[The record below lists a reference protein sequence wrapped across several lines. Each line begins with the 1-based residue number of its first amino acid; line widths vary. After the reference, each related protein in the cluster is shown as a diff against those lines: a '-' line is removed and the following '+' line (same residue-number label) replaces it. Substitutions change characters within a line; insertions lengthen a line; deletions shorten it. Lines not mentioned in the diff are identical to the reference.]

1 MPYGRSRLTAAA
13 QIGDPFLG
21 GLVRGIGGVLG
32 GGLRIAS
39 RLLPGPIGG
48 IAGIAGG
55 ILAGGRPSRIQQV
68 LPAPQVLI
76 PTAGIRRAGSPRLPG
91 GGRQASRIPGEP
103 GRRRRMNPL
112 NVKAVRRSTRRLA
125 AFQREAKKV
134 EKQLR
139 KIAPSPRRSSRRD
152 LAPGHGHVR

>member
-21 GLVRGIGGVLG
+21 GLVRGIGGALG

-39 RLLPGPIGG
+39 RFLPGPIGG
-48 IAGIAGG
+48 IAGAVGG
-55 ILAGGRPSRIQQV
+55 LLRGGGAPSRIQQV
-68 LPAPQVLI
+68 LPAPRVLI
-76 PTAGIRRAGSPRLPG
+76 PTAGIGRAGSPRMPG
-91 GGRQASRIPGEP
+91 GRPASRIAGEP

-152 LAPGHGHVR
+152 LGPGHGHVR